1 MSAKAARRRRSCPTW
16 FAGVY
21 AAMGEKDAAPGW
33 IERAYDERSPAATA
47 LLVDTRFNTLRSEP
61 RHQRVVSRMGLER

>member
-1 MSAKAARRRRSCPTW
+1 
-16 FAGVY
+16 
-21 AAMGEKDAAPGW
+21 MGEKDAALGW

-61 RHQRVVSRMGLER
+61 RYQRVVSRMGLER